1 MGFER
6 GGNIKQAKYFLN
18 MYCAACTKRNPSQV
32 FEQHRNDAWPEHN
45 TDKLHLLNKLIDR
58 LPAGI
63 PLLKV

>member
-1 MGFER
+1 
-6 GGNIKQAKYFLN
+6 